1 MKNVRPWVLFLAL
14 STERLRPDLTVRG
27 VCVGI
32 EEEELQEAVDG
43 FKTQLTLRALA
54 QIEWHSNIVAACVPP
69 RTGSRKQ
76 VRIEQSSIWERISAI
91 RSSKS

>member
-1 MKNVRPWVLFLAL
+1 MKNARPWVLFLAL
-14 STERLRPDLTVRG
+14 STERLRPDLTIRG

-32 EEEELQEAVDG
+32 EEEELQEEELQEAVDG

-76 VRIEQSSIWERISAI
+76 VRIE
-91 RSSKS
+91 